1 MDNKSNNNKSD
12 SKRWEEFV
20 SSFEPMK
27 EECTNYSFSSFGDI
41 DESYLSPQERSDM
54 FKQAS
59 DEIRLRIKAIRER
72 KKQDKSKN
80 G

>member
-1 MDNKSNNNKSD
+1 MENKNTDNKSD

-20 SSFEPMK
+20 SSFE
-27 EECTNYSFSSFGDI
+27 NYSFLSFGDI
-41 DESYLSPQERSDM
+41 DESYLPPQERSEM

-59 DEIRLRIKAIRER
+59 DEIRLKIKAIRER
-72 KKQDKSKN
+72 KKQDKNKN